1 VSQRDRL
8 LLLVGVV
15 AVALAGGWFLVIQPK
30 RNEARDVDA
39 QIIAARTQLAGTAG
53 MAAQYRASRASL
65 RKHPEVFVRAG
76 RALPSRV
83 AMPDLLRTLTK
94 TARGTGV
101 KIGDLTVG
109 AGGASTTPGIGS
121 VPLSLSFDGD
131 FLALQRYLG
140 RLQRFVAVSK
150 KDVEAKGRLVSLDT
164 VDMTPGDSGT
174 LVAKVSAT
182 VYVMQPGALSA
193 TTSAPAAGATAGT
206 PAPASTPTAG
216 GSQ

>member
-1 VSQRDRL
+1 VSPRDRL
-8 LLLVGVV
+8 LLIVGVV
-15 AVALAGGWFLVIQPK
+15 AVSFAAGWFVVIQPK
-30 RNEARDVDA
+30 RNEARDIDT
-39 QIIAARTQLAGTAG
+39 QILAARTQLAGTAG
-53 MAAQYRASRASL
+53 MAAQYRASRDSL

-76 RALPSRV
+76 TALPSRV

-101 KIGDLTVG
+101 KMGELSVG
-109 AGGASTTPGIGS
+109 AGAASTTPGIGS
-121 VPLSLSFDGD
+121 VPLTLAFNGD

-150 KDVEAKGRLVSLDT
+150 KDVEARGRLVSLDS
-164 VDMTPGDSGT
+164 VDLTPDTNGKLG
-174 LVAKVSAT
+174 AKVSAT

-193 TTSAPAAGATAGT
+193 TSSAPAAGATAGT